1 MLRAMLASWHCPRVN
16 GQTLVNPTHSFSW
29 DRMAQVAMETDGLW
43 LPRGNKKRKGGGPQ
57 VMVEGL
63 PLVPDLNANYR
74 IEFEGPAVDTLICIG
89 SPPEPKS
96 AL

>member
-1 MLRAMLASWHCPRVN
+1 MVAPYGSMLCAMLASWHCPRVN

-57 VMVEGL
+57 VSKSNKSDRSQGWSEL
-63 PLVPDLNANYR
+63 ALNLA
-74 IEFEGPAVDTLICIG
+74 FDV
-89 SPPEPKS
+89 
-96 AL
+96 